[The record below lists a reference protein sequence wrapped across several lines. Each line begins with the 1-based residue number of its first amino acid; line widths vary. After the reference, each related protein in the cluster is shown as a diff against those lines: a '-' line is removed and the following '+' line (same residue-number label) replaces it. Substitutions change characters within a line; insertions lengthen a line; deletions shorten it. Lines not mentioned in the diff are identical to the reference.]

1 MPNVFITSDQ
11 HLTHQ
16 NMYTFVNFDGSKV
29 RPWDS
34 AAEADEV
41 MRDRWNATVRPED
54 KVYCLGDWSISK
66 RGIAF
71 AELLNGTKILIR
83 GNHDIF
89 RLRDYAPYFKD
100 VRGLHKLGDYILSHV
115 PLHPDA
121 ITNRWCK
128 GNVHG
133 HSHNNQIMVERE
145 ADSGIGS
152 YIERVPDPR
161 YINVCVERT
170 NYTPV
175 AFEEILRA
183 NHR

>member
-1 MPNVFITSDQ
+1 MPNVFLTSDQ

-16 NMYTFVNFDGSKV
+16 NMYSFVNFDGSKV

-34 AAEADEV
+34 AAEADEIMV
-41 MRDRWNATVRPED
+41 DRWNAVVRPED

-66 RGIAF
+66 KGIAL
-71 AELLNGTKILIR
+71 AARMNGRKVLIR

-89 RLRDYAPYFKD
+89 KLKEYTPHFYDI
-100 VRGLHKLGDYILSHV
+100 RGLHKLGDYILSHA
-115 PLHPDA
+115 PLHPGA
-121 ITNRWCK
+121 ITNRWCR

-133 HSHNNQIMVERE
+133 HTHNNLVTMKDEE
-145 ADSGIGS
+145 FD
-152 YIERVPDPR
+152 VPDPR

-175 AFEEILRA
+175 AFEELPR
-183 NHR
+183 